1 LVTQALVS
9 TVAAMGTV
17 QVRFFGKI
25 ADRFGR
31 MATLEVPA
39 AGCALSWLRMQ
50 LANQVEGGD
59 EALSERGLRAAVDHA
74 IVGDQAWVSPGQEV
88 AFLSM
93 FSGG

>member
-1 LVTQALVS
+1 MTQGLAL
-9 TVAAMGTV
+9 APEAMGSV

-31 MATLEVPA
+31 TAIVDIPA
-39 AGCALSWLRMQ
+39 SGCSLAWLRTE
-50 LANQVEGGD
+50 LADQVEGGTEALAEPGLRVAIDHLIAGD
-59 EALSERGLRAAVDHA
+59 EAWVAA
-74 IVGDQAWVSPGQEV
+74 GQDV

>member
-1 LVTQALVS
+1 MAS
-9 TVAAMGTV
+9 VATV

-31 MATLEVPA
+31 MACVDIPA
-39 AGCALSWLRMQ
+39 AGCALAWLRTQ
-50 LANQVEGGD
+50 LADQVEGGA
-59 EALSERGLRAAVDHA
+59 EALGERGLRAAVDHR